1 MGNYISIITEFENEL
16 KYLRE
21 KNTFL
26 EDRLEKMY
34 ERVGRLEKDIINTSI
49 KANLIKEDVKHVK
62 NRVLNIDLLEEGRS
76 YIGSRKRHTHSMYSK

>member
-1 MGNYISIITEFENEL
+1 MGNYVSIITEFENEL

-21 KNTFL
+21 KNAFL

-49 KANLIKEDVKHVK
+49 KANLIKEEVKIVK
-62 NRVLNIDLLEEGRS
+62 NRVLNIDLLEHGRS
-76 YIGSRKRHTHSMYSK
+76 YI